1 MSLSPIISRDIV
13 NTRLLLNAIKREK
26 YMDTLRDAVVGDYK
40 WSACNSS
47 YNGWMICNGAALDRV
62 TYSALY
68 DVIGTT
74 YGSNNTSDFK
84 LPDCRGRII
93 AAPGT
98 PYLGANTLSF
108 GNSFGSQTHTLIIP
122 EMPSHT
128 HTGTTSNSF
137 TGITADVNTGNGST
151 ANTSVYNGLGSQS
164 VEVDSTG
171 DKTVNINDPSHNH
184 LFTTNY
190 RGGNDTTPDGNC
202 SPHDIQ
208 NPTIVI
214 GNVFLYSGILEPYVP
229 TVDIIGP
236 NDNTYEA

>member
-26 YMDTLRDAVVGDYK
+26 YMDTLRDAVIGDYK

-47 YNGWMICNGAALDRV
+47 YNGWMICNGSALDRV

-68 DVIGTT
+68 NVIGTT

-93 AAPGT
+93 ATPGT

-108 GNSFGSQTHTLIIP
+108 GNSFGSQTHTLTIP
-122 EMPSHT
+122 EMPSHK
-128 HTGTTSNSF
+128 HTGTTNEYVDTPESESVAL
-137 TGITADVNTGNGST
+137 TGLGTAVVSGST
-151 ANTSVYNGLGSQS
+151 QRRLT
-164 VEVDSTG
+164 
-171 DKTVNINDPSHNH
+171 
-184 LFTTNY
+184 FTTDP
-190 RGGNDTTPDGNC
+190 RGGNNTTPDGNC
-202 SPHDIQ
+202 LAHDIQ

>member
-13 NTRLLLNAIKREK
+13 NMRLLLNAIKREK

-47 YNGWMICNGAALDRV
+47 YNGWLICDGSPLDRV
-62 TYSALY
+62 LYSALFN
-68 DVIGTT
+68 VIGTT
-74 YGSNNTSDFK
+74 YGSTNTSDFK
-84 LPDCRGRII
+84 LPDCRGRIL

-98 PYLGANTLSF
+98 PYEEANNLSF
-108 GNSFGSQTHTLIIP
+108 GDIFGYQTHTLTIS

-128 HTGTTSNSF
+128 HTGTTDQS
-137 TGITADVNTGNGST
+137 
-151 ANTSVYNGLGSQS
+151 ANTSVAGITDAAVSLTTNPAI
-164 VEVDSTG
+164 DSLNYQQLT
-171 DKTVNINDPSHNH
+171 
-184 LFTTNY
+184 FTTNY

-202 SPHDIQ
+202 LAHDIQ

-236 NDNTYEA
+236 NDNTYNA

>member
-47 YNGWMICNGAALDRV
+47 YNGWLICNGSALDRV

-68 DVIGTT
+68 NVIGTT

-98 PYLGANTLSF
+98 PYIGANTLSF
-108 GNSFGSQTHTLIIP
+108 GNRFGYQTHTLSVS

-128 HTGTTSNSF
+128 HTGTTNEYVDTPESENVAL
-137 TGITADVNTGNGST
+137 TGTGTAVVSGST
-151 ANTSVYNGLGSQS
+151 QR
-164 VEVDSTG
+164 
-171 DKTVNINDPSHNH
+171 H
-184 LFTTNY
+184 LTFTTDP
-190 RGGNDTTPDGNC
+190 RGSTL
-202 SPHDIQ
+202 PHDIQ

-214 GNVFLYSGILEPYVP
+214 GNVFLYSGVLEPYVP

-236 NDNTYEA
+236 NDNTYNA